1 MLVVVNGTV
10 VFAVLSVLP
19 LTPRFSIYYVTFCP
33 STSTEVERGFT
44 YMLATDVGSRS
55 LDSLLTDVFTEYYSG
70 MTFVSSRLIPIS

>member
-1 MLVVVNGTV
+1 MVVAGSV
-10 VFAVLSVLP
+10 VFAVLPELP

-33 STSTEVERGFT
+33 STYTEVERGFT
-44 YMLATDVGSRS
+44 YMLATVEGSRS